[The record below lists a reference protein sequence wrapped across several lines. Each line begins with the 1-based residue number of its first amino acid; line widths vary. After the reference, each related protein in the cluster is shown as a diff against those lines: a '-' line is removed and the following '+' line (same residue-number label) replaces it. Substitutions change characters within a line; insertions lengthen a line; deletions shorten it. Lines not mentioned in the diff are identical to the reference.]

1 MSFAHVMP
9 ASPAKRR
16 FEILTGN
23 QPSLKRQRTSF
34 DSPKTLSQLRG
45 PGAIPTGI
53 SYVFNSQSD
62 DSGMLRLS
70 NADIDLVCKVDATS
84 TVTTSES
91 TYVLPSLAPSHAA
104 MDKETHL
111 TRKDLQEGMKV
122 GKGTETAY
130 PRHVKNYVNFMIRD
144 QAARKAENPD
154 WIVVPPFPIT

>member
-1 MSFAHVMP
+1 MSFAHVTVP

-23 QPSLKRQRTSF
+23 QPSLKRQGTF
-34 DSPKTLSQLRG
+34 DSPETLTQLRG
-45 PGAIPTGI
+45 PGAIPTSI

-62 DSGMLRLS
+62 DSGMLS
-70 NADIDLVCKVDATS
+70 NTDTIDLIRKVDAIS
-84 TVTTSES
+84 TVTTLSES